1 MHLAG
6 LLSDNRTFLQQIHER
21 DGIPPELMHGLY
33 FPASDHAEAIPT
45 AGSTILWASRISP
58 QKRPDLLYEIALALP
73 EYLFE
78 VHGEVDPACRGE
90 TQRKLRRLP
99 NVRLHGRYD
108 SFQALV
114 RQGRYAML
122 LYTSRY
128 DGLPNILLE
137 ATAAGLPI
145 VAPDVGGIAEFLN
158 TETGYL
164 VGADADAGEF
174 ARAIRSAL
182 GNPGETAR
190 RVKRARE
197 LLTRRHGWAAFR
209 DAARNIPG
217 YLPGGVRPEQEVSM
231 ETEPVSR

>member
-1 MHLAG
+1 
-6 LLSDNRTFLQQIHER
+6 
-21 DGIPPELMHGLY
+21 
-33 FPASDHAEAIPT
+33 
-45 AGSTILWASRISP
+45 
-58 QKRPDLLYEIALALP
+58 
-73 EYLFE
+73 
-78 VHGEVDPACRGE
+78 
-90 TQRKLRRLP
+90 
-99 NVRLHGRYD
+99 
-108 SFQALV
+108 
-114 RQGRYAML
+114 

-158 TETGYL
+158 NETGYL

-209 DAARNIPG
+209 DAARN
-217 YLPGGVRPEQEVSM
+217 
-231 ETEPVSR
+231 